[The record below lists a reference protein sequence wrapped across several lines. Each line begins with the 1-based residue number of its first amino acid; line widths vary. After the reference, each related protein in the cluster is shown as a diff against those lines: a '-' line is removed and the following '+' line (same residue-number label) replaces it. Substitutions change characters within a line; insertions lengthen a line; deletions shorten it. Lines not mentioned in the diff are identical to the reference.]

1 MKRKRLCKNRKVG
14 ILCLFCVLVC
24 ALFVAFGNVKTFMPS
39 LAEETKEARIT
50 GVSFGTG
57 DMNLLVF
64 SVSGTDYPTVNGA
77 DDTTFNYEVTY
88 ARLSS
93 LSFFE
98 KVKADGKTLASIYD
112 GVDGN
117 GTKYYINLFQV
128 SNTFALHLP
137 GYSAS
142 SALSEIVVEAGCQ
155 FPAYNADNGCYT
167 VSSDVR
173 FVKENGVWKQKLDYV
188 TNDVTVNGLV
198 YGNWNLNYLVIT
210 LDGTD
215 YPQNGANPDL
225 QNYKIDESVLASM
238 DFLDKIRL
246 DGMTLR
252 EIYAKNASNTYRDY
266 VLNLFQMH
274 GTIGFPIPGYYATSV
289 ISEIVVEKG
298 CQFPSYEYV
307 TKGGTARCYMTSK
320 EVIGVKGTDS
330 SYTLFEEC
338 DESKPAVLDD
348 SITVTA
354 TSVEYRFDIRLNRT
368 GARPAEEYVED
379 SAGEYVSINGVTLSE
394 INAEEKYATAKWRY
408 LGGRYYLQVVLSA
421 EYEGDAKILNEEN
434 YFAGN
439 RISLNEN
446 LLLPSGEKLGNSFV
460 LHVYRTNS
468 VTEIVD
474 EDLQEENVYVENISA
489 GYDVNGDFNIWIT
502 FSEEIS
508 AGMRLF
514 LASPDS
520 FGKTQLKPMNSQ
532 SIMYYDDELAKN
544 FISGGYKSALLDKV
558 LVNGVSLGEW
568 LAYDSTPGYLTAVMV
583 HYGQVTQKTMSIV
596 CDLADDGSWATDIFN
611 SATEA
616 YKNGGLTVSVKAGMR
631 FPTGKV
637 TRTDADYRYVDGA
650 WKTIVDEF
658 GVYYAGKK
666 VENGQ
671 TMESELRANLGDI
684 HVEGNEAYTFEETR
698 TGDVVRFVI
707 KAEGKQ
713 VFAFFVK
720 ETIEN
725 ASEDGQGF
733 GCTATTQSSFAV
745 GALAF
750 AFGLVAYIGK
760 RREKDA

>member
-1 MKRKRLCKNRKVG
+1 MKRKRLGTARNVG
-14 ILCLFCVLVC
+14 ILSLFCLFLC
-24 ALFVAFGNVKTFMPS
+24 ALFVGFGNVRTFTPS
-39 LAEETKEARIT
+39 LAEESQEARVT
-50 GVSFGTG
+50 GVSFGASNI
-57 DMNLLVF
+57 NLLVF
-64 SVSGTDYPTVNGA
+64 NLSGTDYPTVSGT
-77 DDTTFNYEVTY
+77 DETTFNYEVSY
-88 ARLSS
+88 DRLTSI
-93 LSFFE
+93 SFFE
-98 KVKADGKTLASIYD
+98 KVKVDGKTLQEIYN

-117 GTKYYINLFQV
+117 STKYYINLFQV

-142 SALSEIVVEAGCQ
+142 ATLSEIVIESGCQ
-155 FPAYNADNGCYT
+155 FPAYNAENGCYT
-167 VSSDVR
+167 VSGDVR
-173 FVKENGVWKQKLDYV
+173 FVKEDGVWKQKLDYA
-188 TNDVTVNGLV
+188 TSEVTVNGLI
-198 YGNWNLNYLVIT
+198 YGNWNLNYLLIT

-215 YPQNGANPDL
+215 YPPNGGDPDL
-225 QNYKIDESVLASM
+225 HNYKIDESVLASM

-246 DGMTLR
+246 DGSTLR

-274 GTIGFPIPGYYATSV
+274 GTIGFPIPGYYASSV
-289 ISEIVVEKG
+289 IKEIVIEKG

-307 TKGGTARCYMTSK
+307 TKGGTARCFMTTK

-330 SYTLFEEC
+330 SYTLFEAC

-348 SITVTA
+348 SITATVT
-354 TSVEYRFDIRLNRT
+354 SEGYQFDIRLNRT
-368 GARPAEEYVED
+368 GEQPADAYVED
-379 SAGEYVSINGVTLSE
+379 SAGECVSINGVTLAE
-394 INAEEKYATAKWRY
+394 INAEEKYATAKWQY
-408 LGGRYYLQVVLSA
+408 LGGRYYLQIVLSA
-421 EYEGDAKILNEEN
+421 EYEGDAEILNEDD

-439 RISLNEN
+439 YITLDRALT
-446 LLLPSGEKLGNSFV
+446 LPNGKALGTSFI

-468 VTEIVD
+468 ITEIVD
-474 EDLQEENVYVENISA
+474 EDLQEESICVENISA

-532 SIMYYDDELAKN
+532 SIVYYDDELAKN

-616 YKNGGLTVSVKAGMR
+616 YKNGGLTVSVQAGMR

-637 TRTDADYRYVDGA
+637 TCTDADYQYINGA
-650 WKTIVDEF
+650 WKKKTTEF

-666 VENGQ
+666 VGNEQ
-671 TMESELRANLGDI
+671 TVESEIRANLGDI

-698 TGDVVRFVI
+698 TGDVVRFIV
-707 KAEGKQ
+707 KANGKQ
-713 VFAFFVK
+713 VFAFSVK
-720 ETIEN
+720 ETIET
-725 ASEDGQGF
+725 SSDDEQGF
-733 GCTATTQSSFAV
+733 GCSATAQSSLAI
-745 GALAF
+745 GLAAF
-750 AFGLVAYIGK
+750 AIGAIALICK
-760 RREKDA
+760 RRENDA